1 MVKSWL
7 ESMLIALSMY
17 SVLPVKCLNWTEKNL
32 RNAMVFFPLVGL
44 LCGAGL
50 WAVWTVCGLLHVG
63 SVLFGALAVLCGVL
77 VTGGIHLDGFC
88 DTADA
93 LYSRRPQEEKLRILK
108 DPNCGPFA
116 VFSVILVLLICFGAY
131 VQLYQTQGRSVIWL
145 LTGGFVMSRCLSG
158 IAVTT
163 LPIAPSSSLVKT
175 FGESAGKHVR
185 ILLVIIYGI
194 IGLLLVWFWGW
205 LAVALTWISLIVF
218 YGCSH
223 MAKKQFGG
231 ITGDL
236 AGFFLVLCET
246 AYVLGAALLG
256 GVLA

>member
-1 MVKSWL
+1 
-7 ESMLIALSMY
+7 
-17 SVLPVKCLNWTEKNL
+17 
-32 RNAMVFFPLVGL
+32 
-44 LCGAGL
+44 
-50 WAVWTVCGLLHVG
+50 
-63 SVLFGALAVLCGVL
+63 
-77 VTGGIHLDGFC
+77 
-88 DTADA
+88 
-93 LYSRRPQEEKLRILK
+93 
-108 DPNCGPFA
+108 
-116 VFSVILVLLICFGAY
+116 
-131 VQLYQTQGRSVIWL
+131 
-145 LTGGFVMSRCLSG
+145 MSRCLSG

-185 ILLVIIYGI
+185 VLLVIIYGI

>member
-1 MVKSWL
+1 MIKSWM
-7 ESMLIALSMY
+7 ESLLIALSMY
-17 SVLPVKCLNWTEKNL
+17 SALPVKCLNWTEKNL

-44 LCGAGL
+44 LCGVGL
-50 WAVWTVCGLLHVG
+50 FVVWTVCELLHVG
-63 SVLFGALAVLCGVL
+63 AVLFGVLAVLSGVL
-77 VTGGIHLDGFC
+77 ITGGIHLDGFC

-116 VFSVILVLLICFGAY
+116 VFSVVLALLVSFGAY
-131 VQLYQTQGRSVIWL
+131 VQIYQTQNRSFVWL
-145 LTGGFVMSRCLSG
+145 LTGVFVLSRCLSG
-158 IAVTT
+158 LSVTAAA
-163 LPIAPSSSLVKT
+163 LRSPAHWRKPLAKAPENTCVL
-175 FGESAGKHVR
+175 F
-185 ILLVIIYGI
+185 LVIVYGVV
-194 IGLLLVWFWGW
+194 GLLTVLFWDW
-205 LAVALTWISLIVF
+205 LAVVLAWIGLF
-218 YGCSH
+218 AFFGCSH

-246 AYVLGAALLG
+246 VCLLGAALLG

>member
-1 MVKSWL
+1 MIKSWM
-7 ESMLIALSMY
+7 ESLLIALSMY
-17 SVLPVKCLNWTEKNL
+17 SALPVKCLNWTEKNL

-44 LCGAGL
+44 LCGVGL
-50 WAVWTVCGLLHVG
+50 FVVWTVCELLHVG
-63 SVLFGALAVLCGVL
+63 AVLFGVLAV
-77 VTGGIHLDGFC
+77 LDGFC

-116 VFSVILVLLICFGAY
+116 VFSVVLALLVSFGAY
-131 VQLYQTQGRSVIWL
+131 VQIYQTQNRSFVWL
-145 LTGGFVMSRCLSG
+145 LTGVFVLSRCLSG
-158 IAVTT
+158 LSVTA
-163 LPIAPSSSLVKT
+163 LPIAQSSSLAKT

-185 ILLVIIYGI
+185 VILVIVYGVVGLLTVLFWDWLAVVLAW
-194 IGLLLVWFWGW
+194 IGLL
-205 LAVALTWISLIVF
+205 VF
-218 YGCSH
+218 FGCSH

-246 AYVLGAALLG
+246 VCLLGAALLG

>member
-1 MVKSWL
+1 MISTVIVAFSMFSAIPMPQTEWTNKSMRYAL
-7 ESMLIALSMY
+7 CAFPLIGAVIGGLVCLWRFVCLRMEFSEWILAAGIC
-17 SVLPVKCLNWTEKNL
+17 VLP
-32 RNAMVFFPLVGL
+32 
-44 LCGAGL
+44 
-50 WAVWTVCGLLHVG
+50 
-63 SVLFGALAVLCGVL
+63 VL

-116 VFSVILVLLICFGAY
+116 VFSVILVLLVSFGSY
-131 VQLYQTQGRSVIWL
+131 VQLYQTQGRNVVWL
-145 LTGGFVMSRCLSG
+145 LAGGFLLTRCLSG

-163 LPIAPSSSLVKT
+163 LPVAPTSSLVKT
-175 FGESAGKHVR
+175 FGENAGKYVR
-185 ILLVIIYGI
+185 VLLLIEYGI
-194 IGLLLVWFWGW
+194 TGLLLVWFWGW
-205 LAVALTWISLIVF
+205 LAVVLVWLGLFVF
-218 YGCSH
+218 WGCSH

-236 AGFFLVLCET
+236 AGFFLVLSET
-246 AYVLGAALLG
+246 VYLLGAALLG